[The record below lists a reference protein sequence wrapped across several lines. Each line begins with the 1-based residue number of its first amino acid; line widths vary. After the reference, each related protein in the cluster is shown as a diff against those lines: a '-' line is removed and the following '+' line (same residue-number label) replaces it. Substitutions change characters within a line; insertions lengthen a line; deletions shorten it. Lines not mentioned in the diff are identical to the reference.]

1 MFESHFIAMI
11 CAVMLGGES
20 EVTHAYQVG
29 YDLHRIRTDC
39 ETEAQVI
46 EVGRDVRGS
55 LDSLQQV
62 LFAAEV
68 TGKEP
73 MIVIVDTDGR
83 EGAYEHRIRTAAA
96 RAGVPF
102 KLLHQDD
109 IVAAQIRS

>member
-11 CAVMLGGES
+11 CAVMFAGEA

-39 ETEAQVI
+39 ETSETVI
-46 EVGRDVRGS
+46 EVGRDVRSS

-68 TGKEP
+68 TGKTP
-73 MIVIVDTDGR
+73 LLVIVDTDGR
-83 EGAYEHRIRTAAA
+83 IGAYEHRIRVAAE
-96 RAGVPF
+96 RVGVTF
-102 KLLHQDD
+102 QLLHQKD
-109 IVAAQIRS
+109 IIAAQLRS